1 VRARKPAQFT
11 SISRCLHSGIGDA
24 KESVNTGFE
33 AGKLMKMERNK
44 AGSRAL
50 SLNEVLIVLTLIGV
64 VGLVILPMLAKPK
77 PKAKGHPKS
86 CVNDLKQIGLAFRIY
101 ANDNND
107 LYPMQV
113 AEAEGGTKEAVERGE
128 LFRIFLVMSNE
139 LSVPRTVICP
149 ADQRSAATNWATL
162 ANTNLSYFVG
172 LDAEDIRPNMIL
184 SGDRDIAENGQ
195 LLRGTANLTTNR
207 PVAWHKLLHKEGGN
221 VALADGSVQQTT
233 VATLRQLLAN
243 TGDTTNRVLFPQ

>member
-1 VRARKPAQFT
+1 
-11 SISRCLHSGIGDA
+11 
-24 KESVNTGFE
+24 
-33 AGKLMKMERNK
+33 MKTERNK
-44 AGSRAL
+44 VGSRAL

-64 VGLVILPMLAKPK
+64 VGLVILPMFARPTNCSSRIK
-77 PKAKGHPKS
+77 
-86 CVNDLKQIGLAFRIY
+86 CVNNLKQVGLAFRIW

-113 AEAEGGTKEAVERGE
+113 AQAEGGANEAVERGE

-149 ADQRSAATNWATL
+149 ADQRSAATNWAAL
-162 ANTNLSYFVG
+162 ANTNLSYFAG

-184 SGDRDIAENGQ
+184 SGDRDIAEKGQ

-207 PVAWHKLLHKEGGN
+207 PVAWHKLLHQEGGN
-221 VALADGSVQQTT
+221 LLFADGSVQQTT
-233 VATLRQLLAN
+233 LATLRQLLAT

>member
-64 VGLVILPMLAKPK
+64 VGLVILPMFAKPK
-77 PKAKGHPKS
+77 SKGHPKS

-113 AEAEGGTKEAVERGE
+113 AEAEGGAKEAVERGE

-139 LSVPRTVICP
+139 LSVPRTVICS

-162 ANTNLSYFVG
+162 RSSNISYFVG
-172 LDAEDIRPNMIL
+172 LDATDTRPNMIW

-195 LLRGTANLTTNR
+195 LLR
-207 PVAWHKLLHKEGGN
+207 
-221 VALADGSVQQTT
+221 
-233 VATLRQLLAN
+233 
-243 TGDTTNRVLFPQ
+243 

>member
-1 VRARKPAQFT
+1 
-11 SISRCLHSGIGDA
+11 
-24 KESVNTGFE
+24 
-33 AGKLMKMERNK
+33 MKTERNQ

-64 VGLVILPMLAKPK
+64 VGLVILPMFAKPK
-77 PKAKGHPKS
+77 STPRTVS
-86 CVNDLKQIGLAFRIY
+86 CRNNLQQIGLAFRIF

-113 AEAEGGTKEAVERGE
+113 AEAESGAKEAVERGE

-162 ANTNLSYFVG
+162 ANTNISYFVG
-172 LDAEDIRPNMIL
+172 LEATDTRPNMIL

-221 VALADGSVQQTT
+221 LLYADGSVQLP
-233 VATLRQLLAN
+233 ATLKLPGALQLHQQLAN
-243 TGDTTNRVLFPQ
+243 TGDATNRVLFPQ

>member
-1 VRARKPAQFT
+1 
-11 SISRCLHSGIGDA
+11 
-24 KESVNTGFE
+24 
-33 AGKLMKMERNK
+33 MKMEGNK

-64 VGLVILPMLAKPK
+64 VGLVILPMLARTKCGKP
-77 PKAKGHPKS
+77 GIVS
-86 CVNDLKQIGLAFRIY
+86 CRNNLKQIGLASRIW

-113 AEAEGGTKEAVERGE
+113 AEAEGGAKEAVERGD

-162 ANTNLSYFVG
+162 RSSNISYFVG

-195 LLRGTANLTTNR
+195 LLTGTANLTTNR
-207 PVAWHKLLHKEGGN
+207 PVAWHKLLHREGGN
-221 VALADGSVQQTT
+221 LLFADGSVQQSAT
-233 VATLRQLLAN
+233 ATLRQMLAN

>member
-1 VRARKPAQFT
+1 
-11 SISRCLHSGIGDA
+11 
-24 KESVNTGFE
+24 
-33 AGKLMKMERNK
+33 MKMERNQVGK
-44 AGSRAL
+44 RAL

-64 VGLVILPMLAKPK
+64 VGFVILPMLAKSKVK
-77 PKAKGHPKS
+77 PSIVSCRNNLKS
-86 CVNDLKQIGLAFRIY
+86 VSLSFRIW
-101 ANDNND
+101 ANDNHD

-113 AEAEGGTKEAVERGE
+113 AEAEGGAKEAVERGE

-149 ADQRSAATNWATL
+149 ADQRTAATNWAALT
-162 ANTNLSYFVG
+162 NTNLSYFVG
-172 LDAEDIRPNMIL
+172 LEATDTRPDMIL

-233 VATLRQLLAN
+233 TATLRQMLAH
-243 TGDTTNRVLFPQ
+243 TGDATNRVLFPQ

>member
-1 VRARKPAQFT
+1 
-11 SISRCLHSGIGDA
+11 
-24 KESVNTGFE
+24 
-33 AGKLMKMERNK
+33 MKMERNK

-64 VGLVILPMLAKPK
+64 VGLVILPMLTITKCGKPSIL
-77 PKAKGHPKS
+77 S
-86 CVNDLKQIGLAFRIY
+86 CVSQLKSIGLAFRIW

-113 AEAEGGTKEAVERGE
+113 AEAAGGAKEAVERGE
-128 LFRIFLVMSNE
+128 LFRVFLVMSNE

-162 ANTNLSYFVG
+162 ANTNISYFVG

-195 LLRGTANLTTNR
+195 LLTGTANLTTNR

-221 VALADGSVQQTT
+221 LLFADGSVQLP
-233 VATLRQLLAN
+233 ATLKLPGALQFHQQLAT

>member
-1 VRARKPAQFT
+1 
-11 SISRCLHSGIGDA
+11 
-24 KESVNTGFE
+24 
-33 AGKLMKMERNK
+33 MKMERNQ

-77 PKAKGHPKS
+77 GKPSIVS
-86 CVNDLKQIGLAFRIY
+86 CRNNLQQIGLAFRIW
-101 ANDNND
+101 ANDNNG
-107 LYPMQV
+107 LYPMHV
-113 AEAEGGTKEAVERGE
+113 AQAEGGAKEAVERGE
-128 LFRIFLVMSNE
+128 LFRIFLVLSNE
-139 LSVPRTVICP
+139 LSVPKTVICP
-149 ADQRSAATNWATL
+149 ADQRVYVTNWATL
-162 ANTNLSYFVG
+162 ANTNISYFIG

-221 VALADGSVQQTT
+221 VALADGSVQQSTT
-233 VATLRQLLAN
+233 AALRQMLAN
-243 TGDTTNRVLFPQ
+243 TADTTNRVLFPQ

>member
-1 VRARKPAQFT
+1 
-11 SISRCLHSGIGDA
+11 
-24 KESVNTGFE
+24 
-33 AGKLMKMERNK
+33 MKTERNQ
-44 AGSRAL
+44 AGNRAL

-64 VGLVILPMLAKPK
+64 VGLVILPMLTITKCGKPSIL
-77 PKAKGHPKS
+77 S
-86 CVNDLKQIGLAFRIY
+86 CVSQLKSIGLAFRIW

-113 AEAEGGTKEAVERGE
+113 AEAAGGAKEAVERGE
-128 LFRIFLVMSNE
+128 LFRVFLVMSNE

-149 ADQRSAATNWATL
+149 ADQRSAATNWAKL
-162 ANTNLSYFVG
+162 ANTNLSYFIG
-172 LDAEDIRPNMIL
+172 LDATDTRPNMIL

-221 VALADGSVQQTT
+221 LLFADGSVQLP
-233 VATLRQLLAN
+233 ATLKLPGALQFHQQLAN

>member
-64 VGLVILPMLAKPK
+64 VGLVILPMLAKT
-77 PKAKGHPKS
+77 KS
-86 CVNDLKQIGLAFRIY
+86 TPSTVSCRNNLQQIGLAFRIW

-128 LFRIFLVMSNE
+128 LFRVFLVMSNE

-149 ADQRSAATNWATL
+149 ADQRSAATNWAAL
-162 ANTNLSYFVG
+162 ANTNISYFVG
-172 LDAEDIRPNMIL
+172 LDATDTRPNMIL

-195 LLRGTANLTTNR
+195 LLKGTANLTTNR

-221 VALADGSVQQTT
+221 VALADGSVKQTT
-233 VATLRQLLAN
+233 VVTLRQLFAN
-243 TGDTTNRVLFPQ
+243 TGNTTNRVLFPQ